1 MTQANRFVVD
11 THALIWHLG
20 ESEKLPDLARK
31 KLQGIDKG
39 ESIGLIPI
47 IVLAE
52 AGYIFEKG
60 RIKVSLQELLSVIDS
75 GDNYRILDFDREQL
89 EKMLEVKEVPE
100 MHDRIIAA
108 VADIHGAEVITRD
121 EEMQN
126 AKIVETIWD
135 QR

>member
-1 MTQANRFVVD
+1 MTQANRFVID
-11 THALIWHLG
+11 THALIWYLG

-39 ESIGLIPI
+39 ESIGFIPV

-60 RIKVSLQELLSVIDS
+60 RTKVSLQEVLAVIDR

-89 EKMLEVKEVPE
+89 EKMLEVEEVPE

-108 VADIHGAEVITRD
+108 AADINGAEVITRE
-121 EEMQN
+121 EEMRS

-135 QR
+135 